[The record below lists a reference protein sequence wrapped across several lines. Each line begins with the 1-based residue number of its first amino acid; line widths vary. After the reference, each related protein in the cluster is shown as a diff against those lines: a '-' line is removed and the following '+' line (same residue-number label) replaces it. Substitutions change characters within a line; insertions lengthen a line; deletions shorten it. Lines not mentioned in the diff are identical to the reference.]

1 MLVETKARTGK
12 MLSVR
17 TDQEMFYALKALS
30 DQTQVD
36 SSTIMRL
43 AVAKLIEKARTLPQ
57 PISWDD
63 LKQIV

>member
-1 MLVETKARTGK
+1 MLVETKAQTGK

-17 TDQEMFYALKALS
+17 TDSEMFYALKALS